1 MSLNL
6 IFNDTLK
13 LWEKFCGTSPYFFK
27 REKDST
33 SLTIFTGAFKFL
45 LPKDPKVIFGILW
58 RFLKYWRTVCLYLV
72 WESATV
78 SKS

>member
-33 SLTIFTGAFKFL
+33 SVTIFTGAFKFL
-45 LPKDPKVIFGILW
+45 LPKDPKSYLWDIMAVFKILAYCLFVFGMGI
-58 RFLKYWRTVCLYLV
+58 CD
-72 WESATV
+72 
-78 SKS
+78 SK